1 MLRTKAYNKRR
12 LSAGRSKLV
21 FYAQSTSAVI
31 SGQLVER
38 KGIYFDVTLTQWVA
52 PIGRFHAIHLS
63 DSAPVCLTDRYE
75 FAVLAYDLGKPPL
88 SATVTVTVRI
98 MDENDN
104 SPVFIFPNDVNNTVT
119 VPHTLSPNT
128 AVTSLEAS
136 DVDVGRNGELVFSRD
151 GRNGTRFFDVKPT
164 TGEVRF
170 LHGLSDSQPSIRSFC
185 YSFIRLASR

>member
-1 MLRTKAYNKRR
+1 M
-12 LSAGRSKLV
+12 
-21 FYAQSTSAVI
+21 FYAQSTSAVR
-31 SGQLVER
+31 SGRLVER
-38 KGIYFDVTLTQWVA
+38 KGIYFDVTGTQWVA
-52 PIGRFHAIHLS
+52 LIGRFHAIHLP
-63 DSAPVCLTDRYE
+63 DGAPVCLADRYE
-75 FAVLAYDLGKPPL
+75 FAVLAYDLGKPSL
-88 SATVTVTVRI
+88 SSTVTVTVRV

-170 LHGLSDSQPSIRSFC
+170 LHGLSDSQPSIHSFC